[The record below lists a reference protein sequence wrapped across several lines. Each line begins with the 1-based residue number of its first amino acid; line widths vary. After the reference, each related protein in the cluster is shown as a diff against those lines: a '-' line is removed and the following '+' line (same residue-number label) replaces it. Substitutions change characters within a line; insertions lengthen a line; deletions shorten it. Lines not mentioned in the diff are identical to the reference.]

1 MTFKSIILSIL
12 FLFEILFVPNTS
24 YAYDNIYSGY
34 YDDGTPIQ
42 VATYDESSF
51 TYHNMENS
59 DVIEG
64 AVAVNEYNTNKIV
77 YFQYHP
83 KYYNLWVKVGEDG
96 EWMYIDGVEATLYYI
111 YAMDISFQLL
121 DSSKLDEAKIKK
133 FVPNYREEK

>member
-12 FLFEILFVPNTS
+12 FLFGILLIPNAS

-51 TYHNMENS
+51 TYHNIENS

-64 AVAVNEYNTNKIV
+64 AVAVNEYNANKIV

-83 KYYNLWVKVGEDG
+83 KYNNLWVRVGDDG
-96 EWMYIDGVEATLYYI
+96 EWMYIDGVEDTLYYI

-121 DSSKLDEAKIKK
+121 DSGKLDESKIKK
-133 FVPNYREEK
+133 FVPNYREEI